1 VLLGL
6 AAGVAGLIGL
16 VNLYHGLA
24 VGRMG
29 VVAPVTGLLAAAL
42 PVGAGILFGGLPDL
56 RVTIGIVVGLMA
68 VVLVSRDV
76 GTKGQRSGIEFG
88 LAAGVGLGILN
99 LLVSQVPDSNLFGAL
114 AVVKVSAAV
123 LVAAVIV
130 VRGRPWRVSRV
141 VVPAVV
147 AVGLL
152 DLAGMAL
159 FVLAAH
165 AGRLDVA
172 AVLSSLYP
180 VVTVILAAWIL
191 RERVT
196 QVHLLGVAAAV
207 IAIALIASGSTAE

>member
-1 VLLGL
+1 VVLLGL
-6 AAGVAGLIGL
+6 AAGVAGLNGL

-42 PVGAGILFGGLPDL
+42 PVGAGILFDGLPDL
-56 RVTIGIVVGLMA
+56 RVTIGILVGLVA
-68 VVLVSRDV
+68 VVLVSRDK
-76 GTKGQRSGIEFG
+76 GTEGQRSGIEFG

-99 LLVSQVPDSNLFGAL
+99 LLVSQVPDAQLFGAL

-123 LVAAVIV
+123 VVAAVIV

-141 VVPAVV
+141 VLPALVV
-147 AVGLL
+147 L
-152 DLAGMAL
+152 DLGGMSL

-180 VVTVILAAWIL
+180 VVTVVLAAWIL

-196 QVHLLGVAAAV
+196 QIHLLGVAAAV
-207 IAIALIASGSTAE
+207 IAIALIASGSAAG